1 MAKAAALYF
10 SPMRFPVLLLS
21 GVSALLSPL
30 IGQGQKLQT
39 PFELSAGKQSA
50 TYPQCIAFYKALD
63 SASAAVTLFEAGPT
77 DAGIPLHMVVYDAPG
92 KPGRPSSEKLNI
104 LINNGIH
111 PGEPDGIDACMLLL
125 RDAVTG
131 KLRIPDNVRLHIIPV
146 YNIGGALNRGAY
158 SRVNQDGPMAYGFR
172 GSAQNLD
179 LNRDFTKN
187 DSYEAQSFA
196 EIFHRAKPHVFIDN
210 HVSDGADYQ
219 HTMTLLSTQYD
230 KLGGELGRYM
240 RDSLDPAIYRLMAQ
254 KGWPMIPYVNFDAAD
269 PRKGWTAFYDPPRY
283 SAGYAALFHAIAYT
297 PETHMLKPFPQRVAS
312 TYDLMRI
319 LINES
324 AGRAAAIIQKQQQD
338 IAAQQRQPYF
348 PLSWAADTT
357 RTTYHTFKGYEPL
370 YKTSEVTGQQRLY
383 YDRKQPFTTSIPVHD
398 HYKARDSVAVP
409 AAYMIPAGWHKV
421 TDRLRRQGVNMV
433 KMQRDSMMEVT
444 AYYINDYKTF
454 SKPYEGHYKHYDV
467 KVKPRTMKVR
477 FRAGDYYIAL
487 PQPAVRFIVEM
498 LEPTGDDSYF
508 AWNFFD
514 AVLQQKEGY
523 SDYRWEDVAAAY
535 LKEHPD
541 IRQLLDENKKA
552 DPAFAKDPS
561 AQLKF
566 VYQHSPWYE
575 PEHNRLPVFRVE
587 RR

>member
-1 MAKAAALYF
+1 
-10 SPMRFPVLLLS
+10 MRFPVLLLVCFS
-21 GVSALLSPL
+21 GLLLPL
-30 IGQGQKLQT
+30 KPLAQVLKT
-39 PFELSAGKQSA
+39 PFEVSAGKQST
-50 TYPQCIAFYKALD
+50 TYQQCIAFYKTLD
-63 SASAAVTLFEAGPT
+63 SASAAITLYEAGPT
-77 DAGIPLHMVVYDAPG
+77 DAGVPLHVVVYDAPG
-92 KPGRPSSEKLNI
+92 HPSAEKLNI

-131 KLRIPDNVRLHIIPV
+131 KIRIPDNVRLHIIPV
-146 YNIGGALNRGAY
+146 YNIGGALNRGHF
-158 SRVNQDGPMAYGFR
+158 SRVNQDGPEAYGFR

-196 EIFHRAKPHVFIDN
+196 KIFHQAKPHVFIDN

-230 KLGGELGRYM
+230 KLGGELGLYM
-240 RDSLDPAIYRLMAQ
+240 RDSLDPAIYRAMAK

-269 PRKGWTAFYDPPRY
+269 PRKGWIAFYDPPRY
-283 SAGYAALFHAIAYT
+283 SAGYAALFHTIAYT

-312 TYDLMRI
+312 TYELMQVIIR
-319 LINES
+319 ES
-324 AGRAAAIIQKQQQD
+324 AGRSAAILHKQQRDMESQL
-338 IAAQQRQPYF
+338 QQQQF

-357 RTTYHTFKGYEPL
+357 RITYHTFMGYEPL
-370 YKTSEVTGQQRLY
+370 SKISEVTGKQRLY
-383 YDRKQPFTTSIPVHD
+383 YDRKKPFTARIPIYD
-398 HYKARDSVAVP
+398 HYTAKDSVRVP
-409 AAYMIPAGWHKV
+409 AAYIIPAGWHKV
-421 TDRLRRQGVNMV
+421 TERLSLQGVKIM
-433 KMQRDSMMEVT
+433 KMERDSMMTVT
-444 AYYINDYKTF
+444 AYYIDDYKTVAR
-454 SKPYEGHYKHYDV
+454 PYEGHYKHYDV
-467 KVKPRTMKVR
+467 KVRSRTVKIR
-477 FRAGDYYIAL
+477 LQAGDHYIPL

-535 LKEHPD
+535 LKEHPEV
-541 IRQLLDENKKA
+541 QKLLEEKRKTT
-552 DPAFAKDPS
+552 PAFANDPS

-575 PEHNRLPVFRVE
+575 PEHLRLPVFRVE
-587 RR
+587 PH